1 MFQWD
6 SNLKVSTWFMVY
18 RVAMA
23 LVFLAELTARLAGAG
38 GSLSK
43 TIIYQP
49 EKYWIFLTNQGF
61 VLLTASY
68 IFRGGI
74 VFARWFWERSNSD
87 TICKS
92 MLAPRGS
99 EQCSLLTEHLSN
111 NTKAIFKIFFFR
123 PSSEQIKLHLQD
135 IMGFED
141 GGI

>member
-6 SNLKVSTWFMVY
+6 SNPKVSTWFMVY
-18 RVAMA
+18 RVAMV
-23 LVFLAELTARLAGAG
+23 LVFLTELTARLAGAG

-43 TIIYQP
+43 TIIHQP

-74 VFARWFWERSNSD
+74 AFARWFWERSNSD

-92 MLAPRGS
+92 NPCLHIEESTLVIILRLFS
-99 EQCSLLTEHLSN
+99 KS
-111 NTKAIFKIFFFR
+111 IFR
-123 PSSEQIKLHLQD
+123 PSSEQIKLYLQD

>member
-6 SNLKVSTWFMVY
+6 SNPKVSTWFMVY
-18 RVAMA
+18 RVAMV
-23 LVFLAELTARLAGAG
+23 LVFLTELTARLAGAG

-92 MLAPRGS
+92 MLASRGS
-99 EQCSLLTEHLSN
+99 EHSSN
-111 NTKAIFKIFFFR
+111 NTKAIFKIYF
-123 PSSEQIKLHLQD
+123 QTIK
-135 IMGFED
+135 
-141 GGI
+141 